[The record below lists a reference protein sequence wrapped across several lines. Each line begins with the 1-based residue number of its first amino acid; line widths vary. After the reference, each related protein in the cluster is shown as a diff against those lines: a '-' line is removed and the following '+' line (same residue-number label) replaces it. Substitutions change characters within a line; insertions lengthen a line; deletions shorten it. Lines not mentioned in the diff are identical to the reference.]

1 MSETFCEFECRRNV
15 LFTSKN
21 HFLKVR
27 SALKSGR
34 IAVHENLDVIKRQFD
49 EQTALASYRKVQKK

>member
-34 IAVHENLDVIKRQFD
+34 IAVHENLDVIKRQF
-49 EQTALASYRKVQKK
+49 ENKLL